1 MWENFRRQGKAL
13 HMLHVEMIVL
23 SNHKPR
29 TRALISKIS
38 LFSHFDMND
47 NRVKC
52 KAWMHCKDAKISRTT
67 AWRSKTIGKGNV
79 CRSLMSDS
87 SVKMSIVAE
96 ESVRSSS
103 SVSDNELMFTF
114 ANHTGFQSGH
124 SCTESQL
131 VFNYRWWNVW
141 IFRNML
147 QFASDYNV
155 SELG

>member
-1 MWENFRRQGKAL
+1 
-13 HMLHVEMIVL
+13 MLHVGMSVV
-23 SNHKPR
+23 SNQKPR
-29 TRALISKIS
+29 PRTLASKIS
-38 LFSHFDMND
+38 LFSHFNMND

-103 SVSDNELMFTF
+103 SVSDELTLMF
-114 ANHTGFQSGH
+114 ANETGFQSDRSSTVSH
-124 SCTESQL
+124 
-131 VFNYRWWNVW
+131 FNYR
-141 IFRNML
+141 
-147 QFASDYNV
+147 D
-155 SELG
+155 